1 MKSSFRQ
8 HLLKWRAY
16 FGAVTLLCLL
26 WHIFLPT
33 MVHTGVV
40 PALYAMPSHCQ
51 VTEIQNVSLMSQTH
65 SGHHQRSMHDMH
77 HGPQLQHAK
86 HAQLSE
92 YAQQVFALAS
102 QIMKHCPLCSH
113 GLDAAAIV
121 PLIAFIIIFLLAW
134 FSRVRCLCHS
144 WTEDL
149 HITRIFYIFPIK
161 QAPPLAL

>member
-8 HLLKWRAY
+8 HLLKWRASL
-16 FGAVTLLCLL
+16 GAVTLLCLL

-65 SGHHQRSMHDMH
+65 SSHHQHDMH
-77 HGPQLQHAK
+77 HAQQLQSSK
-86 HAQLSE
+86 HTQLSE
-92 YAQQVFALAS
+92 YAHEVYALAS

-113 GLDAAAIV
+113 GLDAVAIV
-121 PLIAFIIIFLLAW
+121 PLLAFVLIFLLAW
-134 FSRVRCLCHS
+134 FSRVRCLCYS

-149 HITRIFYIFPIK
+149 HIARIFYIFPTK